1 MVMKRLI
8 ITATDGTKTYQQ
20 WTDISSNA
28 YYEQYNTCKRNLE
41 EEIKADGEDVSSF
54 EFSEEIIEK

>member
-1 MVMKRLI
+1 MKKLI

-20 WTDISSNA
+20 WTDITPNA
-28 YYEQYNTCKRNLE
+28 SHEQYNTCKRNLE

-54 EFSEEIIEK
+54 TFSEKTIKE